1 MRGKGLA
8 ICIEFVKDKAT
19 KEPIDSKDI
28 VNRLFKKGLLAVSG
42 GYGVR
47 IFPPL
52 VIENELLDTGI
63 NIFEDVIA
71 EINKE
76 YN

>member
-1 MRGKGLA
+1 M
-8 ICIEFVKDKAT
+8 F
-19 KEPIDSKDI
+19 
-28 VNRLFKKGLLAVSG
+28 G

-52 VIENELLDTGI
+52 VIENELLDTSVD
-63 NIFEDVIA
+63 IFEEVIA

>member
-1 MRGKGLA
+1 L
-8 ICIEFVKDKAT
+8 VKDRET

-28 VNRLFKKGLLAVSG
+28 VNRLFKKGLIAVSG

-47 IFPPL
+47 IFPHL
-52 VIENELLDTGI
+52 VIEKELLDTGI
-63 NIFEDVIA
+63 NIFEDVIS
-71 EINKE
+71 EINQE